1 MSGEDKY
8 NQIIMSEN
16 SGFEQISYANQVVIV
31 TGAASGIGKSAASL
45 IAARGAFVIC
55 VDLNQTGLD
64 EIVREIKSVGGNAE
78 SMVLDISN
86 QSGIN
91 DCIERIITKHQRVD
105 SLINCA
111 GYPGPT
117 GKFVEDINWGD
128 YQKVIAVNLYG
139 AIWLTQAVLPVMK
152 KQKYGRIVQVASI
165 AGKEGNPKMAPYNT
179 AKAGLIGF
187 VKGVAKEVAT
197 DGIIINSLAPA
208 VIATPINVNTAKE
221 TLDYMISKIPAARL
235 GEPAEVAEMI
245 AFMGS
250 KACSFTTGFTFDIS
264 GGRATY

>member
-1 MSGEDKY
+1 MKELIATVAKQH
-8 NQIIMSEN
+8 NQID
-16 SGFEQISYANQVVIV
+16 ALV
-31 TGAASGIGKSAASL
+31 
-45 IAARGAFVIC
+45 
-55 VDLNQTGLD
+55 
-64 EIVREIKSVGGNAE
+64 
-78 SMVLDISN
+78 
-86 QSGIN
+86 
-91 DCIERIITKHQRVD
+91 
-105 SLINCA
+105 NCA

-117 GKFVEDINWGD
+117 GKFVEDITWSD
-128 YQKVIAVNLYG
+128 YQKVIEVNLYG
-139 AIWLTQAVLPVMK
+139 AIWLTQAVLPIMK

-187 VKGVAKEVAT
+187 VKGVAKEVAV
-197 DGIIINSLAPA
+197 DGITINALAPA

-221 TLDYMISKIPAARL
+221 TLDYMISKIPAGRL
-235 GEPAEVAEMI
+235 GEPSEVAEII

>member
-1 MSGEDKY
+1 MS
-8 NQIIMSEN
+8 NN
-16 SGFEQISYANQVVIV
+16 SAFEEISYAGQVVIV
-31 TGAASGIGKSAASL
+31 TGAGSGIGRSAAQL
-45 IAARGAFVIC
+45 IASRGAKVIC
-55 VDLNQTGLD
+55 IDLNQAGID
-64 EIVREIKSVGGNAE
+64 ECVDQITKAGGAAE
-78 SMVLDISN
+78 SVVLDISN
-86 QSGIN
+86 QKN
-91 DCIERIITKHQRVD
+91 VMEVITTLGNKHKRLDALV
-105 SLINCA
+105 NCA

-117 GKFVEDINWGD
+117 GKFVEDITWND
-128 YQKVIAVNLYG
+128 YQKVIEVNLFG
-139 AIWLTQAVLPVMK
+139 AIWLTQAVLPIMK

-187 VKGVAKEVAT
+187 VKGVAKEVAV
-197 DGIIINSLAPA
+197 DGITINALAPA

-221 TLDYMISKIPAARL
+221 TLDYMISKIPAGRL
-235 GEPAEVAEMI
+235 GEPSEVAEII

>member
-1 MSGEDKY
+1 MSD
-8 NQIIMSEN
+8 NIA
-16 SGFEQISYANQVVIV
+16 FEKTSYEGQVVIV
-31 TGAASGIGKSAASL
+31 TGAASGIGKSAAEL
-45 IAARGAFVIC
+45 IASRGAKVVC
-55 VDLNQTGLD
+55 VDLNQLGVDQTVTSILNL
-64 EIVREIKSVGGNAE
+64 GGKAE
-78 SMVLDISN
+78 SAVLDISN
-86 QSGIN
+86 QKGIT
-91 DCIERIITKHQRVD
+91 DFISQTVSKDKRID
-105 SLINCA
+105 ALINCA

-117 GKFVEDINWGD
+117 GKFVEEINWD
-128 YQKVIAVNLYG
+128 DFQKVVAVNLFG
-139 AIWLTQAVLPVMK
+139 AIWLTQSVLPFMK

-179 AKAGLIGF
+179 AKSGLIGF

-197 DGIIINSLAPA
+197 DGITINALAPA

-221 TLDYMISKIPAARL
+221 TLDYMISKIPAGRL
-235 GEPAEVAEMI
+235 GEPNEVAEII

>member
-1 MSGEDKY
+1 MSD
-8 NQIIMSEN
+8 NIA
-16 SGFEQISYANQVVIV
+16 FEQISYSGQVVVV
-31 TGAASGIGKSAASL
+31 TGAASGIGRAAAEL
-45 IAARGAFVIC
+45 IATRGAKVIC
-55 VDLNQTGLD
+55 VDLNESGVD
-64 EIVREIKSVGGNAE
+64 ETVASILKVGGKAE
-78 SMVLDISN
+78 KAVLDISDQKKILDLVASISN
-86 QSGIN
+86 K
-91 DCIERIITKHQRVD
+91 DKRID
-105 SLINCA
+105 ALINCA

-117 GKFVEDINWGD
+117 GKFVEDINWD
-128 YQKVIAVNLYG
+128 DFQKVISVNLFG
-139 AIWLTQAVLPVMK
+139 AIWLTQAVLPIMK

-179 AKAGLIGF
+179 AKSGLIGF

-197 DGIIINSLAPA
+197 DGITINSLAPA

-221 TLDYMISKIPAARL
+221 TLDYMISKIPAGRL
-235 GEPAEVAEMI
+235 GEPSEVAEII

>member
-1 MSGEDKY
+1 MSD
-8 NQIIMSEN
+8 NIA
-16 SGFEQISYANQVVIV
+16 FEKTSYKGQVVVV
-31 TGAASGIGKSAASL
+31 TGAASGIGRSAAEL
-45 IAARGAFVIC
+45 IASRGAKVIC
-55 VDLNQTGLD
+55 VDLNQLGVDETVASILKLD
-64 EIVREIKSVGGNAE
+64 GKAE
-78 SMVLDISN
+78 SAVLDISN
-86 QSGIN
+86 QKGIS
-91 DCIERIITKHQRVD
+91 DFISQTVSKDKRID
-105 SLINCA
+105 ALINCA

-117 GKFVEDINWGD
+117 GKFVEEINWD
-128 YQKVIAVNLYG
+128 DFQKVVAVNLFG
-139 AIWLTQAVLPVMK
+139 AIWLTQSVLPFMK

-179 AKAGLIGF
+179 AKSGLIGF

-197 DGIIINSLAPA
+197 DGITINALAPA

-221 TLDYMISKIPAARL
+221 TLDYMISKIPAGRL
-235 GEPAEVAEMI
+235 GEPSEVAEII

>member
-1 MSGEDKY
+1 MSD
-8 NQIIMSEN
+8 NIA
-16 SGFEQISYANQVVIV
+16 FEKTSYEGQVVIV
-31 TGAASGIGKSAASL
+31 TGAASGIGRSAAEL
-45 IAARGAFVIC
+45 IASRGAKVIC
-55 VDLNQTGLD
+55 ADLNQLGVDETVSNILKLD
-64 EIVREIKSVGGNAE
+64 GKAE
-78 SMVLDISN
+78 SAVLDISN
-86 QSGIN
+86 HKGILDLISSTVN
-91 DCIERIITKHQRVD
+91 KDKRID
-105 SLINCA
+105 ALINCA

-117 GKFVEDINWGD
+117 GTFVEEINWD
-128 YQKVIAVNLYG
+128 DFQKVVAVNLFG
-139 AIWLTQAVLPVMK
+139 AIWLTQSVLPIMK

-179 AKAGLIGF
+179 AKSGLIGF

-197 DGIIINSLAPA
+197 DGITINALAPA

-221 TLDYMISKIPAARL
+221 TLDYMISKIPAGRL
-235 GEPAEVAEMI
+235 GEPSEVAEII

>member
-1 MSGEDKY
+1 MS
-8 NQIIMSEN
+8 NN
-16 SGFEQISYANQVVIV
+16 SAFEQITYAGQVVVV
-31 TGAASGIGKSAASL
+31 TGAASGIGKSAAKL
-45 IAARGAFVIC
+45 IATRGASVIC
-55 VDLNQTGLD
+55 VDLNSAEAEAIAA
-64 EIVREIKSVGGNAE
+64 EINAQGAIAH
-78 SMVLDISN
+78 SATLDISN
-86 QSGIN
+86 QSAVMELISN
-91 DCIERIITKHQRVD
+91 LAKKHNRIDALV
-105 SLINCA
+105 NCA

-117 GKFVEDINWGD
+117 GEFVEDINWSD
-128 YQKVIAVNLYG
+128 YQKVIEVNLYG
-139 AIWLTQAVLPVMK
+139 AIWLTQAVLPIMK

-187 VKGVAKEVAT
+187 VKGVAKEVAV
-197 DGIIINSLAPA
+197 DGITINALAPA

-221 TLDYMISKIPAARL
+221 TLDYMISKIPAGRL
-235 GEPAEVAEMI
+235 GEPNEVAEII

>member
-1 MSGEDKY
+1 MSD
-8 NQIIMSEN
+8 NIA
-16 SGFEQISYANQVVIV
+16 FEKTSYEGQVVVV
-31 TGAASGIGKSAASL
+31 TGAASGIGRSAAEL
-45 IAARGAFVIC
+45 IASRGAKVIC
-55 VDLNQTGLD
+55 VDLNQLGVAETVASIL
-64 EIVREIKSVGGNAE
+64 KLGGKAE
-78 SMVLDISN
+78 SAVLDISN
-86 QSGIN
+86 QKGIT
-91 DCIERIITKHQRVD
+91 DFISQTVSKDKRID
-105 SLINCA
+105 ALINCA

-117 GKFVEDINWGD
+117 GKFVEEINWD
-128 YQKVIAVNLYG
+128 DFQKVVAVNLFG
-139 AIWLTQAVLPVMK
+139 AIWLTQSVLPIMK

-179 AKAGLIGF
+179 AKSGLIGF

-197 DGIIINSLAPA
+197 DGITINALAPA

-221 TLDYMISKIPAARL
+221 TLDYMISKIPAGRL
-235 GEPAEVAEMI
+235 GEPNEVAEII

>member
-1 MSGEDKY
+1 MS
-8 NQIIMSEN
+8 NN
-16 SGFEQISYANQVVIV
+16 SGFEQISYVNQVVIV
-31 TGAASGIGKSAASL
+31 TGSASGIGRSSAEL
-45 IAARGAFVIC
+45 IASRGATVIC
-55 VDLNQTGLD
+55 VDLNQAGLD
-64 EIVREIKSVGGNAE
+64 ETVNLITKSGHQAQ
-78 SMVLDISN
+78 SAVLDISN
-86 QSGIN
+86 QNGIN
-91 DCIERIITKHQRVD
+91 DLIKSVVNKHQRID
-105 SLINCA
+105 ALINCA

-117 GKFVEDINWGD
+117 GKFVEDISWND
-128 YQKVIAVNLYG
+128 YQKVITVNLFG

-197 DGIIINSLAPA
+197 DGITINSLAPA

-221 TLDYMISKIPAARL
+221 TLDYMISKIPAGRL
-235 GEPAEVAEMI
+235 GQPSEVAEII

>member
-1 MSGEDKY
+1 MSD
-8 NQIIMSEN
+8 NIA
-16 SGFEQISYANQVVIV
+16 FEKTSYDGQVVIV
-31 TGAASGIGKSAASL
+31 TGAASGIGKSAAEL
-45 IAARGAFVIC
+45 IASRGAKVVC
-55 VDLNQTGLD
+55 VDLNQLGVDQTVTSILNL
-64 EIVREIKSVGGNAE
+64 GGKAE
-78 SMVLDISN
+78 SAVLDISN
-86 QSGIN
+86 QKGIS
-91 DCIERIITKHQRVD
+91 DFISQTFSKDKRID
-105 SLINCA
+105 ALINCA

-117 GKFVEDINWGD
+117 GKFVEEINWD
-128 YQKVIAVNLYG
+128 DFQKVVAVNLFG
-139 AIWLTQAVLPVMK
+139 AIWLTQSVLPFMK

-179 AKAGLIGF
+179 AKSGLIGF

-197 DGIIINSLAPA
+197 DGITINALAPA

-221 TLDYMISKIPAARL
+221 TLDYMISKIPAGRL
-235 GEPAEVAEMI
+235 GEPSEVAEII